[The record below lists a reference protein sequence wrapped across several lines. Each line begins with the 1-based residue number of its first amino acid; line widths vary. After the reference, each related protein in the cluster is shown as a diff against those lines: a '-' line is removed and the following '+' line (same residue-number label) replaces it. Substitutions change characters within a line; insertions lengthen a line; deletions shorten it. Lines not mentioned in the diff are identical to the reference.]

1 MKRITLIYVLL
12 FCSLSVFSQ
21 RAGGVF
27 DSFLEFPSSAHVAA
41 LGGHNVSYATE
52 DPMFS
57 INNPASL
64 STNSE
69 NLLHLNYSIYM
80 ANSGY
85 GSALYSTKF
94 SDVDA
99 FAGSFQFAQYGKMKG
114 YDEMGAETGE
124 FSAQEFALNATYS
137 RKLNKYFTIGATFK
151 PVLSTYETY
160 TNFALGVDIG
170 VMFCDTTHLVS
181 AGLAVTNIG
190 GRVYGPKDTP
200 LGSNLLPI
208 NVSVGVSKSFSKAP
222 IALHLT
228 LENLQDWDCDY
239 VSNSSKEGS
248 GKVSLGEVFAR
259 KIILGVDFVP
269 KSKKFWISIAYNF
282 ERGMALANEDLFSV
296 AGLTGGV
303 GFKIKMFS
311 LGAAVAVYNSAGV
324 TGHISMALDING
336 FNKKGS
342 L

>member
-1 MKRITLIYVLL
+1 M
-12 FCSLSVFSQ
+12 VFN
-21 RAGGVF
+21 
-27 DSFLEFPSSAHVAA
+27 SFLEVPSSAHVAA
-41 LGGHNVSYATE
+41 LGGHNVSYVGE

-64 STNSE
+64 HTGVD
-69 NLLHLNYSIYM
+69 NLLYLNYSIYM

-114 YDEMGAETGE
+114 FDESGAEIGN

-137 RKLNKYFTIGATFK
+137 RQLNKYFTVGVTFK

-160 TNFALGVDIG
+160 TNFSLGADIG
-170 VMFCDTTHLVS
+170 VMFSDTTHLVS
-181 AGLAVTNIG
+181 AGLSVTNIG
-190 GRVYGPKDTP
+190 G
-200 LGSNLLPI
+200 
-208 NVSVGVSKSFSKAP
+208 

-228 LENLQDWDCDY
+228 LQNLQKWDYDY
-239 VSNSSKEGS
+239 AVNSSVEGD
-248 GKVSLGEVFAR
+248 GKVSVGEMFAR
-259 KIILGVDFVP
+259 KIILGLDIVP
-269 KSKKFWISIAYNF
+269 KSRKFWISLAYNF
-282 ERGMALANEDLFSV
+282 DRGLALANDDVFSL

-311 LGAAVAVYNSAGV
+311 LGGAVAVYNSVGI
-324 TGHISMALDING
+324 TGHISVAVDING
-336 FNKKGS
+336 FNKKNS